1 MSGTDDGYAA
11 YARLL
16 GRHGQTHLLR
26 FWPKLDETR
35 RRRLLDDLDQI
46 DFERVM
52 PLVES
57 LVLCGPNVSLPE
69 RLTPASVLP
78 HTADQAGESVYR
90 EALER
95 GRNAI
100 SEGRVAAF
108 TVAGGQGTRLGFDG
122 PKGAFEISP
131 IRSACLFQLFAEYL
145 LGTER
150 RYGRRPPWYIMT
162 SSSNHDA
169 TVDLFEAQ
177 GYFGLS
183 AADVSFFQQG
193 QMPAFGRDGRMLLS
207 EPHRVALSPDG
218 HGGSLSALSRSGS
231 LSDMAER
238 GVEVIS
244 YFQVD
249 NPLVAAVDP
258 LFVGLHETTGSEF
271 SSKAVTKAD
280 DLERVGNF
288 CEVDGKL
295 QVIEYSDLSDELAQQ
310 RNPDGSRRFD
320 AGSIAIHVFDRSFVE
335 RITSGGVEQLPWH
348 RAEKKVPTVDD
359 SGRPVTP
366 DTPNAIKLESFV
378 FDAIPLARNPMVMY
392 TRRSE
397 EFSPVKN
404 AEGVDSA
411 ATARRDMICR
421 AADWLATCGVSVRRS
436 ASGAAEAPIEISPA
450 FALDAEDLKDRL
462 TTQSVTLDDG
472 PILLC

>member
-1 MSGTDDGYAA
+1 MSRTDDSFAA
-11 YARLL
+11 YESLL
-16 GRHGQTHLLR
+16 TRHGQSHLLR
-26 FWPKLDETR
+26 FWPELDETR

-46 DFERVM
+46 DFDRVM
-52 PLVES
+52 PLVEP
-57 LVLCGPNVSLPE
+57 LVLSRPSASVPE
-69 RLTPASVLP
+69 RLRPATVLP
-78 HTADQAGESVYR
+78 HTADAARESMYR
-90 EALER
+90 EALGR
-95 GRNAI
+95 GRTAI
-100 SEGRVAAF
+100 GEGRVAAF

-169 TVDLFEAQ
+169 TVELFEGH

-183 AADVSFFQQG
+183 AADVSFLEQG

-218 HGGSLSALSRSGS
+218 HGGSLSALARSGS

-238 GVEVIS
+238 GVEIIS

-249 NPLVAAVDP
+249 NPLVAAIDP
-258 LFVGLHETTGSEF
+258 LFVGLHQLCESEF

-288 CEVDGKL
+288 CEVDGRL
-295 QVIEYSDLSDELAQQ
+295 QVIEYSDLSDDLARQ

-320 AGSIAIHVFDRSFVE
+320 AGSIAIHAFDRSFVE
-335 RITSGGVEQLPWH
+335 RVTSGDGEQLPWH

-359 SGRPVTP
+359 SGRLVTA
-366 DTPNAIKLESFV
+366 DSPNAIKLESFV
-378 FDAIPLARNPMVMY
+378 FDAIPLARNAMVMY

-411 ATARRDMICR
+411 VTARRDMIRR
-421 AADWLATCGVSVRRS
+421 AAEWLEACGVSVPRS
-436 ASGAAEAPIEISPA
+436 ALGEPEVPIEISPS

-462 TTQSVTLDDG
+462 TQHSVTPNDG
-472 PILLC
+472 PILLS